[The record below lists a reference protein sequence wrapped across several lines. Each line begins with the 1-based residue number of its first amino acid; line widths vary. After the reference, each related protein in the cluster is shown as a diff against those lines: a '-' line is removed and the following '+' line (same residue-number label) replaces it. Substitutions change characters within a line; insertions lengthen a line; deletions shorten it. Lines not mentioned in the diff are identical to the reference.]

1 MSGVG
6 TTKHQVYSPF
16 ATRSNKK
23 VPRGLDCDNCG
34 GEREKGEKGHTET
47 VLLLFLLQNHA
58 DLQHGIAQQETLHY
72 QESLS

>member
-6 TTKHQVYSPF
+6 TTKHKFIHLLQHV
-16 ATRSNKK
+16 ATKRY
-23 VPRGLDCDNCG
+23 RGVLIVIIAK
-34 GEREKGEKGHTET
+34 ERQRKRKEDIRKLF
-47 VLLLFLLQNHA
+47 LLLFLLQNHA